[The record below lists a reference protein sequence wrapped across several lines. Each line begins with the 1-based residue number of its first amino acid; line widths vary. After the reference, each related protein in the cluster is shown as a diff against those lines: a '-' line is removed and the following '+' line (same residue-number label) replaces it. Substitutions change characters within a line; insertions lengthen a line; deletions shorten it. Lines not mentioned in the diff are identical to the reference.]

1 MCPLIGVPLYR
12 VSKKQNSNL
21 ACHCAACMPSV
32 YARHFFIIIKIRL
45 LAVER
50 HVFHHYKEQLSKYE
64 SDNIFLSKSHISTAA
79 PN

>member
-50 HVFHHYKEQLSKYE
+50 HVFHPL
-64 SDNIFLSKSHISTAA
+64 
-79 PN
+79 